1 METHGD
7 QILLPFPDDGPPTIA
22 DINQLWA
29 EIGPQIKSHIFGT
42 PLPDG
47 EKEKRRA
54 WNLVRRGFG
63 SLRNIVFIQET
74 LRKRR

>member
-1 METHGD
+1 MEQQGE

-22 DINQLWA
+22 DINQLWN
-29 EIGPQIKSHIFGT
+29 ELRPQVKKHIFGT

-47 EKEKRRA
+47 DKEKRRA

-63 SLRNIVFIQET
+63 SLRNIVFIQDR
-74 LRKRR
+74 LSKRR